1 MRKKIPHLLCL
12 MVILIPMQLTAS
24 VSGHDDYLQGEF
36 KSNSSHEIIL
46 EALSWKAFPL
56 QCAAGDTLSGEFILT
71 NNGDIFVGDQTKY
84 DNWLLTGI
92 DFLILDAA
100 NYDHWISDL
109 SAAPLFEMQT
119 VYELAWNVET
129 PSDGMWY
136 VIYFN
141 DSIFI
146 KQVDGIIYHT
156 THNDFSFALTL
167 LGLISLAFLLAHIFK
182 LHRKN

>member
-1 MRKKIPHLLCL
+1 ML
-12 MVILIPMQLTAS
+12 LTAS
-24 VSGHDDYLQGEF
+24 VSGHDDDLQGEF
-36 KSNSSHEIIL
+36 KSNSSHKIIL
-46 EALSWKAFPL
+46 DAVSWKAFPL
-56 QCAAGDTLSGEFILT
+56 QCAAGDTLSGEFVLT

-92 DFLILDAA
+92 DFLILNAS
-100 NYDHWISDL
+100 NYDLWINDL
-109 SAAPLFEMQT
+109 SISPLFEMRA
-119 VYELAWNVET
+119 VYELAWSVET

-156 THNDFSFALTL
+156 TQNGFSFALTL
-167 LGLISLAFLLAHIFK
+167 LCLICLAFILTLTFK
-182 LHRKN
+182 FRRKK